1 MNSSRYGGRAHKT
14 PCENSGCGQ
23 NLCVEAR
30 KHPGATLHLKCVICL
45 GKDAEIA
52 RLKEHLA
59 TTEADR
65 KGQVVDT
72 QKYRDMW
79 LDAEAKLVVRDEE
92 IKKLRAQ
99 AEGLCDGCGK
109 GLEDAYCTRC
119 YMVRDEA
126 MVKPWREAVEA
137 VVDCHFEW
145 QLSPK
150 YAGYFESLRALLNRK
165 EAE

>member
-1 MNSSRYGGRAHKT
+1 MNSSRYGGHAHKT

-79 LDAEAKLVVRDEE
+79 LDAEAKL
-92 IKKLRAQ
+92 A
-99 AEGLCDGCGK
+99 
-109 GLEDAYCTRC
+109 
-119 YMVRDEA
+119 
-126 MVKPWREAVEA
+126 AVDLNGE
-137 VVDCHFEW
+137 
-145 QLSPK
+145 L
-150 YAGYFESLRALLNRK
+150 ALYSERGDLLAPMTTGRTWIYNVGFGAAIRVG
-165 EAE
+165 E